1 MPELEIRP
9 ATIEDRAGIKA
20 VFKSHL
26 RERDWK
32 YAKRYFDSYF
42 DHPEEHQGEHVFVA
56 VKDGR
61 VAGTIG
67 YLRDRR
73 GAPGI
78 FWLGWYYVHADE
90 RGAGLGKIMLD
101 RVVREVRSLGARK
114 LYTDTASSPFY
125 ERARRRYAQLG
136 FTEEGA
142 LEDYYWHGEHQLFYA
157 MDLSGAEEG
166 AAAEG
171 EGGEPS

>member
-1 MPELEIRP
+1 MPVLDIRP

-32 YAKRYFDSYF
+32 YAKRYFESYF
-42 DHPEEHQGEHVFVA
+42 HHPEHHLGEHVLVA

-61 VAGTIG
+61 IAGTIG

-73 GAPGI
+73 GAPGV
-78 FWLGWYYVHADE
+78 FWLGWYYVHAAE
-90 RGAGLGKIMLD
+90 RGAGLGKLLLD
-101 RVVREVRSLGARK
+101 RVVREVRLLGARK

-125 ERARRRYAQLG
+125 ERARKRYAQLG
-136 FTEEGA
+136 FKEEGA
-142 LEDYYWHGEHQLFYA
+142 LVDYYWDDEHQVFYA
-157 MDLSGAEEG
+157 MDLTEGQESAEEAG
-166 AAAEG
+166 K
-171 EGGEPS
+171 EPS

>member
-1 MPELEIRP
+1 VPELDIRP
-9 ATIEDRAGIKA
+9 ATSADRAGIKA

-32 YAKRYFDSYF
+32 YAKRYFESYF
-42 DHPEEHQGEHVFVA
+42 DHPELHPHEEVFVA

-78 FWLGWYYVHADE
+78 FWLGWYYVHAAD
-90 RGAGLGKIMLD
+90 RGGGLGKLLLD
-101 RVVREVRSLGARK
+101 HVVQKVRALGARK
-114 LYTDTASSPFY
+114 LFTDTASSPFY
-125 ERARRRYAQLG
+125 ERARRTYERLG
-136 FTEEGA
+136 FTEEGT
-142 LEDYYWHGEHQLFYA
+142 LEDYYWDGEHQVFYA
-157 MDLSGAEEG
+157 MDLIGDEGSAGGA
-166 AAAEG
+166 G
-171 EGGEPS
+171 EGPS

>member
-9 ATIEDRAGIKA
+9 ATTEDRAAIKA

-32 YAKRYFDSYF
+32 YAKRYFESYF
-42 DHPEEHQGEHVFVA
+42 EHPERHKDERVLVG
-56 VKDGR
+56 VKEGR
-61 VAGTIG
+61 VAGLIG
-67 YLRDRR
+67 WLRDRR

-78 FWLGWYYVHADE
+78 FWLGWYYVHAEE

-101 RVVREVRSLGARK
+101 HVVREVRALGARK

-125 ERARRRYAQLG
+125 ERARRRYTQLG

-142 LEDYYWHGEHQLFYA
+142 LQDYYWEGEHQLFYV
-157 MDLSGAEEG
+157 MDLTGDPEP
-166 AAAEG
+166 
-171 EGGEPS
+171 GGDAGRQEP